1 MKIVQS
7 FWSKPMRTQSND
19 IEGRFSGGWL
29 DKKYLYMSWA
39 LSCLQFRKYF
49 DNVELVTD
57 AYGKKILIDVLKLP
71 YTKVT
76 VALDELDKY
85 PQDLWALGKIY
96 AYSIQKE
103 PFIHADG
110 DVFIWED
117 IHNKVKNAPLYV
129 QSLEVNMPVYHT
141 HFNEIVNAFEYIP
154 DVLKNIT
161 PNKDILTAIN
171 AGLFGGH
178 NLDFIQEY
186 TKEAFKFV
194 DDNLEN
200 MDTITKGPFN
210 MIYEQLLFF
219 YMAKHKQIEI
229 TSYFDSPNNFD
240 LVQFSGIPGKIKY
253 IHPIGVFKK
262 SLEVNENIANKLLLE
277 HPETYFHIDG
287 LIKNLAL

>member
-7 FWSKPMRTQSND
+7 FWSKPMQTQSSG
-19 IEGRFSGGWL
+19 IEERFSGGWL

-57 AYGKKILIDVLKLP
+57 AYGKKILIDTLKLP

-76 VALDELDKY
+76 VALDELNPY

-117 IHNKVKNAPLYV
+117 ITNKVKDAALYV
-129 QSLEVNMPVYHT
+129 QSFEVNMPVYHS
-141 HFNEIVNAFEYIP
+141 HLSEVLNAFEYIP
-154 DVLKNIT
+154 EVLKNLT
-161 PNKDILTAIN
+161 PNEDVLTAIN

-178 NLDFIQEY
+178 DLDFIQEY
-186 TKEAFKFV
+186 TKTAFKFV
-194 DDNLEN
+194 NDNMN
-200 MDTITKGPFN
+200 HMDKITKGPFN
-210 MIYEQLLFF
+210 MIYEQLLYF
-219 YMAKHKQIEI
+219 YMAKQKGIHIS
-229 TSYFDSPNNFD
+229 SYFDEPNNFD
-240 LVQFSGIPGKIKY
+240 LTQFSGIPSKTKY

-262 SLEVNENIANKLLLE
+262 SLEVNENVAHKLLTE
-277 HPETYFHIDG
+277 HPEAYFRIDE
-287 LIKNLAL
+287 LLKNLTV